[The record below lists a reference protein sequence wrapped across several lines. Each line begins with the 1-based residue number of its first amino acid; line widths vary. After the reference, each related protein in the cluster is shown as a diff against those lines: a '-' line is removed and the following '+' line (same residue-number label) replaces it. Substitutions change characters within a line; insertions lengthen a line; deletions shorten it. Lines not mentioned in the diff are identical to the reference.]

1 MIALAHIYRHPIKSI
16 GVEEVS
22 GASLTKGRALPFDR
36 VWGLLHEAAAPA
48 DEAGWRHKRNFLR
61 GAASGPLMAVK
72 ARFDAASGAMT
83 LSHPER
89 PDLTLDLSGDL
100 AKPSAALAAWTLP
113 LWPQNRPAAAHLAR
127 RDAGFGDVPDPYL
140 ALIGTAS
147 IEALSAVMARPIS
160 RLRWRAN
167 LWLDGLDPFAEFDLV
182 GKHLRIGDAE
192 LQVCARITRCVATTA
207 DPDTGKDGGDTL
219 AALNATYGH
228 QDLGVYA
235 KVTRSGD
242 IARGDAVE
250 ILT

>member
-1 MIALAHIYRHPIKSI
+1 MIELAHIYRHPIKSI

-36 VWGLLHEAAAPA
+36 VWGLLHDAAQPA
-48 DEAGWRHKRNFLR
+48 DDAGWRHKRNFLR

-72 ARFDAASGAMT
+72 AQFDAASGTVT
-83 LSHPER
+83 LSHPDR
-89 PDLTLDLSGDL
+89 PDLALDLSGDL
-100 AKPSAALAAWTLP
+100 AQPSADLAAWTLP
-113 LWPQNRPAAAHLAR
+113 LWPENRPAADRLTR
-127 RDAGFGDVPDPYL
+127 RDGGFGDVPEPYL

-147 IEALSAVMARPIS
+147 IEALGVVMKRPIS

-167 LWLDGLDPFAEFDLV
+167 LWLGGLEPFAEFGML
-182 GKHLRIGDAE
+182 GKRLRIGDAE
-192 LQVCARITRCVATTA
+192 LEVCARITRCVATTA
-207 DPDTGKDGGDTL
+207 DPETGKDGGDTL
-219 AALNATYGH
+219 TALNATYGH

-242 IARGDAVE
+242 ITRGAEVD